1 MSKPIK
7 VDNVNVTQINHE
19 KLKIKKNEKTKKE
32 TKQCRINY
40 NGGDFRVIIPKSKL
54 PFGLTVGQDNEG
66 ETPSSYKKYSFEVN
80 IDDAEFKKVLEQI
93 DEKNVNYIS
102 ECSKEWWGKPY
113 TPEAVR
119 DHTYSSLVKKDKKGE
134 YPDRFKF
141 KLPFYNGEPK
151 FTVFNQNKE
160 KVNIYKKNANG
171 EIEMDWSWVQ
181 KQMHLEAVIECEG
194 LWVVNK
200 NVYCTW
206 KVVQLKIYPI
216 ESNDVNYFDDEDLQ
230 EKKEDSVDEDSVDED
245 SVDEE

>member
-1 MSKPIK
+1 MSKPVK
-7 VDNVNVTQINHE
+7 VANVNVSQIHHE
-19 KLKIKKNEKTKKE
+19 KLKIKKNDKTKKE

-40 NGGDFRVIIPKSKL
+40 DNNDFRVIIPKCKL

-66 ETPSSYKKYSFEVN
+66 EAPSSYKKYSFEVN
-80 IDDAEFKKVLEQI
+80 IEDPEFKKILEQI

-102 ECSKEWWGKPY
+102 ECSKDWWGKPY
-113 TPEAVR
+113 TPDAVR
-119 DHTYSSLVKKDKKGE
+119 DHTYSSLIKKDKKGE

-160 KVNIYKKNANG
+160 KVNIYKKNSNG
-171 EIEMDWSWVQ
+171 EVEMDWSWVQ
-181 KQMHLEAVIECEG
+181 KQMHLEAVLECEG

-206 KVVQLKIYPI
+206 KLVQLKIYPI
-216 ESNDVNYFDDEDLQ
+216 ESNDVNYFEDDVEQKVSDVVSESDSEEEDED
-230 EKKEDSVDEDSVDED
+230 EDE
-245 SVDEE
+245 